1 MVCVS
6 MSLIAGKPYSYKL
19 LHSTV
24 KSMEKL
30 LFTLQ
35 EYGSIQVRSQTMIRF
50 KILYQLVVITE
61 FFSTNLV
68 I

>member
-19 LHSTV
+19 LHSRG

-35 EYGSIQVRSQTMIRF
+35 EYGSVQVHSQTVIGF

-68 I
+68 V

>member
-1 MVCVS
+1 
-6 MSLIAGKPYSYKL
+6 
-19 LHSTV
+19 
-24 KSMEKL
+24 MEKL

-35 EYGSIQVRSQTMIRF
+35 EYGSVQVHSQTVIGF

-68 I
+68 V